1 MFTGIVEDVGKV
13 KVVRAKRKEV
23 VFTIQVKNIDAGEV
37 AIGESIAVNGA
48 CLTVIS
54 SGRNNFTVEASHET
68 LKRTNLSRL
77 KVGSK
82 VNLERA
88 VRLGGR
94 LGGHIV
100 NGHVDG
106 IGKVDSIEK
115 RGKSVEI
122 WFSLAKEL
130 SRYVVEKG
138 SIAVDGV
145 SLTVNAVNGNRFSV
159 NIIPYTQ
166 EATIFGGLKRGD
178 LVNIECDIIGK
189 YVEKL
194 VGAKDNR
201 RDIKALIQKA

>member
-13 KVVRAKRKEV
+13 KEIRPKAKEV
-23 VFTIQVKNIDAGEV
+23 VFTIQVKNIDAGEI
-37 AIGESIAVNGA
+37 ALGESIAVNGT

-88 VRLGGR
+88 VKLGAR

-115 RGKSVEI
+115 RGKSIEI
-122 WFSLAKEL
+122 WFSLPEGL

-145 SLTVNAVNGNRFSV
+145 SLTVNAVSGNRFSV

-166 EATIFGGLKRGD
+166 EATIFAELKRGAP
-178 LVNIECDIIGK
+178 VNIECDIIGK
-189 YVEKL
+189 YVEKF
-194 VGAKDNR
+194 VAVRDNKK
-201 RDIKALIQKA
+201 DIKELIQKL